1 MLPSWIRS
9 RNCRPRLV
17 YFLAIEMTRRRLA
30 STISF
35 LACRA
40 SRSPF
45 CTALTMRRNSVI
57 SRPVSEASV
66 RISLADAVDV
76 ALLVLDELAPLAVAA
91 VAHALDPGLVELVA
105 EVLVDEVLARH
116 AVAVGQPHQPALQRD
131 QALVDGVELLHQ
143 ALDARV
149 VEREAL
155 DVADD
160 LVAQLVVAALLLA
173 RELLARNLHLDL
185 LVLQLAQLLVGAGD
199 VVEGLEHLGLE
210 LGLHGGER
218 ERVLEVLVVLQLAL
232 GARLAVAAFGA
243 VGGSRGGRGRRDLDR
258 RRQRPA
264 PAAAPPWP
272 RGLRR
277 WLPDR

>member
-17 YFLAIEMTRRRLA
+17 YFLAMEMTRRRLA

-35 LACRA
+35 LAWRA

-66 RISLADAVDV
+66 RISSRMPSMRLP
-76 ALLVLDELAPLAVAA
+76 LVLDELAPLAARLG
-91 VAHALDPGLVELVA
+91 HALDPGLVELVA

-131 QALVDGVELLHQ
+131 EALVDGVELLHQ

-149 VEREAL
+149 VERQAL

-185 LVLQLAQLLVGAGD
+185 LVLQLAQLLVGGGD

-232 GARLAVAAFGA
+232 RARLALAVGA
-243 VGGSRGGRGRRDLDR
+243 VAGRGGRGRRGLGDGG
-258 RRQRPA
+258 A
-264 PAAAPPWP
+264 PAASPPAAARPWP
-272 RGLRR
+272 RGPRR
-277 WLPDR
+277 WPPGR